1 MTDPFLNM
9 SLAEVAAMTERLEF
23 TDEPVTPPIETGP
36 DTEPVLIPR
45 SVKLTRDLDQACKR
59 RAANL
64 GMSQSA
70 YIRSLIERDIATA
83 GAGEQR
89 PAWVRELLAVIAQH
103 ENDDNRKAS

>member
-9 SLAEVAAMTERLEF
+9 SPAEVAAMTERLEF
-23 TDEPVTPPIETGP
+23 TDEPIEPPIETGP
-36 DTEPVLIPR
+36 TAEPVLIPR
-45 SVKLTRDLDQACKR
+45 SVKLSRDLDQACKH

-83 GAGEQR
+83 GTGVQR

-103 ENDDNRKAS
+103 ENDEQRKAS